1 MKKFCEYHST
11 KPAYWN
17 CPKCGSYFCP
27 DCIVTRK
34 KGGVLKNESVHLCPK
49 CNVETSWV
57 GVANI
62 IEPFWTRLPKFFT
75 YPFSLQPLALII
87 ILSIASLILSKL
99 SIIGLLL
106 KIVLWGILFKYSFS
120 ALKATAHGDLTPPGI
135 TSKTISEDFMQ
146 VFKQI
151 AIYIII
157 GFIFAWLIPMA
168 GIIVAVL
175 FLIFALLYVPAIII
189 LLVTTNSLLHAVNPV
204 VFTRLAFRI
213 GRGYFL
219 MYFFLFLLGS
229 APAILGQ
236 YIMKFLPA
244 ELFELFIGF
253 AKNYYTII
261 SYHLMGYV
269 ILQYHEEVGYQVD
282 YEDFKESVVK
292 PKEIEEDESTNMLNR
307 VNIMI
312 KDGKLDDAISFI
324 KDTTKT
330 HPITDITLSE
340 RYLNLLIMK
349 KQKPAMLKHCITHLD
364 LLAHENI
371 KIKACELYAK
381 CLAMNKEFIPT
392 SFALFKIGGWLNETG
407 KTKES
412 IRTYNRMI
420 KAFPNDALVPKA
432 YYRCAQIFHD
442 RMMDPSRA
450 KKILSAL
457 IKKYP
462 EHEII
467 PQVKNYLNH
476 MGI

>member
-34 KGGVLKNESVHLCPK
+34 KGGVLQHENIHLCPK
-49 CNVETSWV
+49 CNVETTWV

-87 ILSIASLILSKL
+87 LLSIASLILSKL

-135 TSKTISEDFMQ
+135 TSETISEDFMQ

-151 AIYIII
+151 AIYVII
-157 GFIFAWLIPMA
+157 GFIFFWLIPTA

-175 FLIFALLYVPAIII
+175 FLLFVLLYVPAIII

-219 MYFFLFLLGS
+219 MYFFLILLYF
-229 APAILGQ
+229 APFVLGQ
-236 YIMKFLPA
+236 YIMKFFPT
-244 ELFELFIGF
+244 ELFELFFGF
-253 AKNYYTII
+253 AENYYIII

-269 ILQYHEEVGYQVD
+269 ILQYHEEIGYQVD

-292 PKEIEEDESTNMLNR
+292 TKEIKEDESTNMLNR

-312 KDGKLDDAISFI
+312 KDGKLDEAISFI

-349 KQKPAMLKHCITHLD
+349 KRKPEMLKHCITHLD
-364 LLAHENI
+364 LLAHKNI
-371 KIKACELYAK
+371 KIKACEIYAK
-381 CLAMNKEFIPT
+381 CLTMNEEFIPT

-407 KTKES
+407 KIKEA
-412 IRTYNRMI
+412 IRTYNRLT
-420 KAFPNDALVPKA
+420 KAFPDDALVPKA

-442 RMMDPSRA
+442 RLMDPSRA
-450 KKILSAL
+450 KKILAAL

>member
-27 DCIVTRK
+27 DCIVTRR
-34 KGGVLKNESVHLCPK
+34 KGGVLKNENIHLCPK

-75 YPFSLQPLALII
+75 YPLSLQPLALIT
-87 ILSIASLILSKL
+87 ILSIVGLILSKL
-99 SIIGLLL
+99 SIIGFLL

-135 TSKTISEDFMQ
+135 TSETISEDFMQ

-157 GFIFAWLIPMA
+157 GFVFASLVPSA

-175 FLIFALLYVPAIII
+175 FLIFALFYVPAIII
-189 LLVTTNSLLHAVNPV
+189 LLVTTNSLFHAVNPV

-219 MYFFLFLLGS
+219 MYFFLILLGL
-229 APAILGQ
+229 APAVLGQ
-236 YIMKFLPA
+236 YIMKFLPT
-244 ELFELFIGF
+244 ELFQLFFGF

-269 ILQYHEEVGYQVD
+269 ILQYHEEIGYQVD
-282 YEDFKESVVK
+282 YEDFKESAV
-292 PKEIEEDESTNMLNR
+292 KEIEEDESTNILNR

-330 HPITDITLSE
+330 RPITDITLSE
-340 RYLNLLIMK
+340 RYLNLLLMK
-349 KQKPAMLKHCITHLD
+349 KRKPEMLKHCITHLD
-364 LLAHENI
+364 LLAHKNT
-371 KIKACELYAK
+371 KSKACELYAK
-381 CLAMNKEFIPT
+381 CLAMNREFIPT

-407 KTKES
+407 KIKEA
-412 IRTYNRMI
+412 IRTYNRLT
-420 KAFPNDALVPKA
+420 KAFPDDALVPKA

-442 RMMDPSRA
+442 RLMDPSRA

-467 PQVKNYLNH
+467 PQAKNYLNH
-476 MGI
+476 LGI

>member
-34 KGGVLKNESVHLCPK
+34 KGGVLKNENIHLCPK
-49 CNVETSWV
+49 CNVETTWV

-87 ILSIASLILSKL
+87 LLSVASLILSKL

-135 TSKTISEDFMQ
+135 TSETISEDFMQ

-157 GFIFAWLIPMA
+157 GFVFAWLIPTA

-175 FLIFALLYVPAIII
+175 FLIFALFYVPAIII
-189 LLVTTNSLLHAVNPV
+189 LLVTTNSLFHAVNPV

-219 MYFFLFLLGS
+219 MYFFLILLGS
-229 APAILGQ
+229 APAVLGQ
-236 YIMKFLPA
+236 YIGKFLPT
-244 ELFELFIGF
+244 ELFQLFFGF

-269 ILQYHEEVGYQVD
+269 ILQYHEEIGYQVD
-282 YEDFKESVVK
+282 YEDFKESSV
-292 PKEIEEDESTNMLNR
+292 KEIKEDESTNIQNR

-330 HPITDITLSE
+330 TPITDITLSE

-349 KQKPAMLKHCITHLD
+349 KRKPEMLKHCITHLD
-364 LLAHENI
+364 LLAHKNI
-371 KIKACELYAK
+371 KIKAFEIYAK
-381 CLAMNKEFIPT
+381 CLAMNPKFIPT
-392 SFALFKIGGWLNETG
+392 PFALFKIGGWLNETG
-407 KTKES
+407 KIKEA
-412 IRTYNRMI
+412 IRTYNRLT
-420 KAFPNDALVPKA
+420 KAFPDDALVPKA

-442 RMMDPSRA
+442 RLMDPSRA

-476 MGI
+476 LGI

>member
-27 DCIVTRK
+27 DCIVSRK
-34 KGGVLKNESVHLCPK
+34 KGGVLQHENIHLCPK

-99 SIIGLLL
+99 SLIGLLL

-135 TSKTISEDFMQ
+135 TSETISEDFMQ

-151 AIYIII
+151 AIYLII
-157 GFIFAWLIPMA
+157 GFIFAWLIPTA
-168 GIIVAVL
+168 GIIVAGL
-175 FLIFALLYVPAIII
+175 FLIFALFYVPAIII
-189 LLVTTNSLLHAVNPV
+189 LLVTTNSLFHAVNPV

-219 MYFFLFLLGS
+219 MYFFLFLLGT
-229 APAILGQ
+229 APAVLGQ
-236 YIMKFLPA
+236 YIMKFLPT
-244 ELFELFIGF
+244 ELFQLFFGF

-269 ILQYHEEVGYQVD
+269 ILQYHEEIGYQVD

-292 PKEIEEDESTNMLNR
+292 TEEIKEDESTNILNK

-330 HPITDITLSE
+330 RPITNITLSE

-349 KQKPAMLKHCITHLD
+349 KRKPEMLKHCITHLD
-364 LLAHENI
+364 LLAHDNI

-381 CLAMNKEFIPT
+381 CLDTNKEFIPT

-407 KTKES
+407 KIKEA
-412 IRTYNRMI
+412 IRTYNRLV
-420 KAFPNDALVPKA
+420 KAFPNDTLVPKA

-442 RMMDPSRA
+442 RLLDPSRA
-450 KKILSAL
+450 KKILAAL

>member
-1 MKKFCEYHST
+1 MKKFCEFHST
-11 KPAYWN
+11 KPAYWH
-17 CPKCGSYFCP
+17 CEKCGSYFCP

-34 KGGVLKNESVHLCPK
+34 KGGVLKNENIHLCPK
-49 CNVETSWV
+49 CNVETTWV

-135 TSKTISEDFMQ
+135 TSETISEDFMQ

-157 GFIFAWLIPMA
+157 GFIFAWLIPTA

-244 ELFELFIGF
+244 ELFELFFGF

-324 KDTTKT
+324 KETTKT

-349 KQKPAMLKHCITHLD
+349 KQKAAMLKHCITHLD

-381 CLAMNKEFIPT
+381 CLAMNEEFIPT

-420 KAFPNDALVPKA
+420 KAFPNDTLVPKA

>member
-157 GFIFAWLIPMA
+157 GFIFAWLIPTA

-189 LLVTTNSLLHAVNPV
+189 LLVTTKSLLHAVNPV

-244 ELFELFIGF
+244 QLFELFIGF

-330 HPITDITLSE
+330 HPITNITLSE

>member
-157 GFIFAWLIPMA
+157 GFIFAWLIPTA

-189 LLVTTNSLLHAVNPV
+189 LLVTTKSLLHAVNPV

-244 ELFELFIGF
+244 QLFELFIGF

-330 HPITDITLSE
+330 HPITNITLSE

-442 RMMDPSRA
+442 RLMDHSRA
-450 KKILSAL
+450 NKILSAL

>member
-17 CPKCGSYFCP
+17 CLKCGSYFCP

-34 KGGVLKNESVHLCPK
+34 KGGVLQNENIHLCPK
-49 CNVETSWV
+49 CNIETTWV
-57 GVANI
+57 GVSNI
-62 IEPFWTRLPKFFT
+62 IEPFWSRLPKFFT
-75 YPFSLQPLALII
+75 YPFSLQPLILII
-87 ILSIASLILSKL
+87 SLSIAGLILSKL
-99 SIIGLLL
+99 SLIGLLL
-106 KIVLWGILFKYSFS
+106 KIVLWGILFKYSFA
-120 ALKATAHGDLTPPGI
+120 ALKTTAHGDLTPPKI
-135 TSKTISEDFMQ
+135 TSETISEDFMQ

-157 GFIFAWLIPMA
+157 GFIFAWLIPTA
-168 GIIVAVL
+168 GIVIAFL

-189 LLVTTNSLLHAVNPV
+189 LLVTTNSLFHALNPV

-229 APAILGQ
+229 APAVLGQ
-236 YIMKFLPA
+236 YIMNFLPT
-244 ELFELFIGF
+244 ELFQLFFDF

-269 ILQYHEEVGYQVD
+269 ILQYHQEIGYQVD
-282 YEDFKESVVK
+282 YEDFKESTATT
-292 PKEIEEDESTNMLNR
+292 KEIKEDENINILNK

-312 KDGKLDDAISFI
+312 KDGKLDEAISFI

-330 HPITDITLSE
+330 SPITDITLSE

-349 KQKPAMLKHCITHLD
+349 KRKSEMLKHCITHLD
-364 LLAHENI
+364 LLAHKNI
-371 KIKACELYAK
+371 KNKTCDLYAK
-381 CLAMNKEFIPT
+381 CLAMNPEFIPT
-392 SFALFKIGGWLNETG
+392 SFALFKIGSWLNETG
-407 KTKES
+407 KIKEA
-412 IRTYNRMI
+412 IKTYNSLT
-420 KAFPNDALVPKA
+420 KAFPGDTLVPKA

-442 RMMDPSRA
+442 RLMDPSRA

-462 EHEII
+462 DNEII
-467 PQVKNYLNH
+467 PQAKNYLNH
-476 MGI
+476 LGI

>member
-34 KGGVLKNESVHLCPK
+34 KGGVLKNEIIHLCPK

-62 IEPFWTRLPKFFT
+62 IEPFWSRLPKFFT
-75 YPFSLQPLALII
+75 YPLSLQPLALII
-87 ILSIASLILSKL
+87 ILSIVSLILSKL

-157 GFIFAWLIPMA
+157 GFIFAWLIPTA

-244 ELFELFIGF
+244 ELFELFFGF

-330 HPITDITLSE
+330 HPITNITLSE

-381 CLAMNKEFIPT
+381 CLAMNEEFIPT

-407 KTKES
+407 KIKEA

-420 KAFPNDALVPKA
+420 KAFPNDTLVPKA

>member
-34 KGGVLKNESVHLCPK
+34 KGGVLKNENIHLCPK

-135 TSKTISEDFMQ
+135 TSETISEDFMQ

-157 GFIFAWLIPMA
+157 GFIFAWLIPTA

-189 LLVTTNSLLHAVNPV
+189 LLVTTNSLFHAVNPV

-244 ELFELFIGF
+244 QLFELFFGF

-292 PKEIEEDESTNMLNR
+292 PEEIEEDESTNMLNR

-330 HPITDITLSE
+330 HPITNITLSE

-371 KIKACELYAK
+371 KIKTCELYAK
-381 CLAMNKEFIPT
+381 CLAMNEEFIPT

-420 KAFPNDALVPKA
+420 KAFPNDTLVPKA

-442 RMMDPSRA
+442 RLMDPSRA
-450 KKILSAL
+450 NKILSAL